1 MFAMADA
8 KTPINKD
15 MTIAE
20 VLKLRPQSAGIL
32 MSRGMHCLGC
42 VIAQGETLEQAAEVH
57 GIPVDELIAA
67 INEG

>member
-1 MFAMADA
+1 MPEENIEI
-8 KTPINKD
+8 KKD

-20 VLKLRPQSAGIL
+20 IIKIKPQSASIL

-57 GIPVDELIAA
+57 GIPVQELIDA
-67 INEG
+67 INKG